1 MVFTSRKSLKTNT
14 LNFYTEA
21 QVALHAQM
29 SFSFATHSVRVVS
42 RNVGYNTEENGS
54 VEVKAKKLQ
63 ESEGER
69 EHT

>member
-1 MVFTSRKSLKTNT
+1 
-14 LNFYTEA
+14 
-21 QVALHAQM
+21 M

-63 ESEGER
+63 ESKGER